1 MANLS
6 QQKRE
11 RMLAFLNKVKEEHKD
26 DDETLIALDEI
37 ENELNSKKYGLVWE
51 KHEEEVDRM
60 MQDNIPVF
68 TEVKE
73 REIKATDENSYNFL
87 MEGDNLHSL
96 KLLEKTHAGKI
107 DVIYIDPP
115 YNTGNKDFIYDDAF
129 VDKTDGYAHSK
140 WLSFMSE
147 RLEIAKRLLSDN
159 GVIFISIDDREQS
172 NLHLLCDDIFGSNNF
187 ITSFIWEKT
196 HHTGKQA
203 KNCYCNVDYIL
214 VYANKLYG
222 IDGKLKS
229 LLVEKTLTEFLD
241 APLYNA

>member
-11 RMLAFLNKVKEEHKD
+11 RMLAFLNKVKEAHKD
-26 DDETLIALDEI
+26 DDETLIALGEI

-87 MEGDNLHSL
+87 LEGDNLHSL

-107 DVIYIDPP
+107 DVIYIE
-115 YNTGNKDFIYDDAF
+115 NKTTYLIHF
-129 VDKTDGYAHSK
+129 
-140 WLSFMSE
+140 
-147 RLEIAKRLLSDN
+147 N
-159 GVIFISIDDREQS
+159 GTV
-172 NLHLLCDDIFGSNNF
+172 
-187 ITSFIWEKT
+187 
-196 HHTGKQA
+196 A
-203 KNCYCNVDYIL
+203 
-214 VYANKLYG
+214 
-222 IDGKLKS
+222 
-229 LLVEKTLTEFLD
+229 
-241 APLYNA
+241 